1 MTAAIQRVR
10 VVLPI
15 DTRSTEST
23 APLPPL
29 PEPVGHRKTERRQAD
44 PINTVTVSELRWR
57 EDTYVWRCPRV
68 AAWIKTAAVLVLLLT
83 TLVVMFAAGVQHP
96 QGGDGDRPVVAPQ
109 VATTVPVPVPG
120 GGR

>member
-15 DTRSTEST
+15 DARSTQST

-29 PEPVGHRKTERRQAD
+29 PVPVGHRKTERRLAD
-44 PINTVTVSELRWR
+44 PINTITVAELRWR

-68 AAWIKTAAVLVLLLT
+68 AAWIKVSAALLLLLT
-83 TLVVMFAAGVQHP
+83 TLVVMFAAGVQHS
-96 QGGDGDRPVVAPQ
+96 QGDDGSPPAVAPQ

-120 GGR
+120 GAP